1 MNIPTYNSLEKYA
14 DADDSFYDIF
24 EYLTSLPWLCLIDS
38 VWLGAMI
45 LSLLEKSKEQGRKAR
60 ISMKTPDG
68 FTLYD
73 FDPKSLSFEVLHSEN
88 NDDRGDFLVSDDI
101 DSVLVVDYW
110 KNCDYHNQTPPDLEI
125 IDGGIED

>member
-1 MNIPTYNSLEKYA
+1 MNIPTYSSLEKYA

-45 LSLLEKSKEQGRKAR
+45 LSLLEKSKEQGCKAR

-73 FDPKSLSFEVLHSEN
+73 FDPKSLSFEVYHSEN
-88 NDDRGDFLVSDDI
+88 NDDRGDFVVSDDI
-101 DSVLVVDYW
+101 DSALVVDYW